1 MIYRGEFYHGP
12 NQKSEFVVYGSAK
25 QIAMMMDIID
35 KYCELTKEYDHPY
48 CYCSQQPLW
57 RYWWWTITDPIRNI
71 IAEIE
76 APDGC
81 YNEDLNC
88 FQRIAYWWN
97 YRNFHKKK
105 IHERILDNYLQIL
118 EKFTN
123 FAVAKLRTIT

>member
-12 NQKSEFVVYGSAK
+12 NQKSEFVVYGSQK
-25 QIAMMMDIID
+25 QIAMMMNIID
-35 KYCELTKEYDHPY
+35 KYCDLTKEYDHPY
-48 CYCSQQPLW
+48 CYCSQEPLW

-81 YNEDLNC
+81 YNEDLNS

-97 YRNFHKKK
+97 YRKSHKKNK
-105 IHERILDNYLQIL
+105 DS
-118 EKFTN
+118 
-123 FAVAKLRTIT
+123 